1 MFGKKNITFVQK
13 VHGNM
18 SPCFSEIT
26 FATLG
31 INIPVQRTILYL
43 NEHSQFP
50 ILGFWS
56 SDISFV
62 YIGTRILHYC
72 SNTYPA
78 NIRLD
83 GNVLKT
89 SFISSSE
96 DVLKTSSSRRI
107 YSPNSFVFRRRLQDI
122 LIKTN
127 IIILVIRLQDVF
139 KTSSRHLQDFFKTFS
154 RHLQDIFKTFWRRL
168 QDVLQRSLQD
178 VSKTYHQVKLF
189 LLTRFQ
195 NGFKTYSKRF
205 WDVLQRRLSIEE
217 FA

>member
-1 MFGKKNITFVQK
+1 MFDKKNITFVQK

-18 SPCFSEIT
+18 SPYFSEIT

-96 DVLKTSSSRRI
+96 DVLKTSSSRQI
-107 YSPNSFVFRRRLQDI
+107 YSPNSYVFRRRLQDI

-127 IIILVIRLQDVF
+127 IIVLVIRLQDVF
-139 KTSSRHLQDFFKTFS
+139 KTSARRLQNIFKTSSRHLQDFLKTS
-154 RHLQDIFKTFWRRL
+154 SRRL
-168 QDVLQRSLQD
+168 AKISSR
-178 VSKTYHQVKLF
+178 
-189 LLTRFQ
+189 RFQ
-195 NGFKTYSKRF
+195 NVS
-205 WDVLQRRLSIEE
+205 SS
-217 FA
+217 